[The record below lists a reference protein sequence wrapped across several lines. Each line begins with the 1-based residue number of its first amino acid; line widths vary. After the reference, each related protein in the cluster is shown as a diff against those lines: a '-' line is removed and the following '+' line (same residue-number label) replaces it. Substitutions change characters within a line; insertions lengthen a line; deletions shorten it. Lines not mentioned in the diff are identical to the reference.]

1 MSNAL
6 ENELRWFWKCSL
18 DARRPPEPLSM
29 SNAADLRDELETL
42 AEMTD
47 WPRLREACRQTAV
60 AVIVPELVRMVAS

>member
-47 WPRLREACRQTAV
+47 WPRLRGACRATATQ
-60 AVIVPELVRMVAS
+60 IVPEPQTRAVAS